1 MRWKGKVFPRKYTRQ
16 ASARK
21 KPENVKHLDTMPI
34 YIYIASSTGNV
45 LAKSCSQFMLLTQ
58 SFKNNDSFS
67 EEQVGNLSSLNK
79 KSRAETMLHCIYI
92 QNKAES

>member
-1 MRWKGKVFPRKYTRQ
+1 MERKSFSTEIYPPSFG
-16 ASARK
+16 AK
-21 KPENVKHLDTMPI
+21 KPRECKAPGYDA